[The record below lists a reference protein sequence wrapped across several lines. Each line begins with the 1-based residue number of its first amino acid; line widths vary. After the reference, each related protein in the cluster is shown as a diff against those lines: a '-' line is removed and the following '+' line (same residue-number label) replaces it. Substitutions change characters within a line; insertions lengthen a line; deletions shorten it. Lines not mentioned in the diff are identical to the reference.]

1 MLVNLRDATL
11 TLGPR
16 TLLDSARFTLEAGER
31 VALIGRNGTGK
42 STLLRLLA
50 GEIQPDHGDVET
62 RRGLRVAALGQ
73 EVPAGIHGAVFDV
86 VAGGLGEI
94 AVLMRRH
101 HEAAAAMAAG
111 DEAAGARLERLHD
124 ELEAH
129 GAWQTTYRVETV
141 IERLALPAD
150 ADFDALSGG
159 VRRRTLL
166 ARALVSAPD
175 VLLLDEPTNH
185 LDLETIDWLEEFLTG
200 LDCAQVLV
208 SHDRRFLERVATR
221 IVELDRGWLTSWP
234 GDYAEYERRKAEA
247 LAAEDKANAEFDRKL
262 AQEERWIRQGI
273 KARRTRNQGRVR
285 ALQAMRR
292 ERAERRERGGKAKVV
307 IQEAERSGK
316 LVAEAER
323 VSFAHGDTPVVRDFS
338 TTLLR
343 GDRVGLVGP
352 NGIGKTTLLRLLL
365 GKLPPDTGHVRHG
378 TRLQVAYFDQHRAT
392 LDEDATVIDNIAGG
406 RESITI
412 NGASRHVISYLSD
425 FLFTGER
432 ARTPVKALSGG
443 ERSRVMLA
451 RLFAEPANVLVMD
464 EPTNDLDIETL
475 ELLEERIAEFQ
486 GTVLLVSHDRRFLD
500 NTVTS
505 LLVFEG
511 DGRISEHVGGYSDW
525 EASTARRNAAP
536 PQDKPGGKAPAG
548 NEQEPARERRQRK
561 LSYKDQREL
570 DALPQR
576 IETLEAELEATQA
589 ALADPALY
597 ADGDQGDRIA
607 TLQAELAE
615 REQALTAAYERWETL
630 EAEREALAGSG

>member
-16 TLLDSARFTLEAGER
+16 TLLDNARFTLEAGER

-111 DEAAGARLERLHD
+111 DGAAGARLERLHD

-185 LDLETIDWLEEFLTG
+185 LDLETIDWLEEFLIG

-208 SHDRRFLERVATR
+208 SHDRRFLEQVATR

-234 GDYAEYERRKAEA
+234 GNYAEYERRKAEA

-316 LVAEAER
+316 LVAEAEG

-352 NGIGKTTLLRLLL
+352 NGVGKTTLLRLLL
-365 GKLPPDTGHVRHG
+365 GQLEPDTGSVRHG

-392 LDEDATVIDNIAGG
+392 LDEDATVIDNVAGG

-432 ARTPVKALSGG
+432 ARTPVKSLSGG

-525 EASTARRNAAP
+525 EASTVRRNAAP
-536 PQDKPGGKAPAG
+536 PQGKPGGKASSG
-548 NEQEPARERRQRK
+548 NEREPARERRQRK

-615 REQALTAAYERWETL
+615 REQALAAAYERWETL
-630 EAEREALAGSG
+630 EAAREALTGSG